1 RRCVRSAW
9 NSSLLSAASD
19 TRRFLFMIPQRNVPL
34 QAQITPAERFADAI
48 LIYIK
53 FPTAICLCKEAGASD
68 PPLYYKV
75 AATVALLASVCYTAE
90 DAVDWFPALTA

>member
-1 RRCVRSAW
+1 MSIGRLRVGFCFRKV
-9 NSSLLSAASD
+9 
-19 TRRFLFMIPQRNVPL
+19 
-34 QAQITPAERFADAI
+34 
-48 LIYIK
+48 
-53 FPTAICLCKEAGASD
+53 AGASD